1 MRTSQIFWEF
11 FSSTGNIGAY
21 LIYKEITKK
30 QRAVYGHKK
39 MKRAE

>member
-1 MRTSQIFWEF
+1 MRTSKIFWEF

-21 LIYKEITKK
+21 LIYKEITKN
-30 QRAVYGHKK
+30 QGAEYGYKK